1 MALNPTYSV
10 GTVSVSAGGSIVT
23 GIGTLWLAAG
33 VQAGDIFERAG
44 LTATIASV
52 TSNTSLTLAR
62 AWPGTAVSGSS
73 YEIRF
78 TPDSTRVLASARQV
92 VELLDGGNL
101 PALSDLPSAGN
112 MLPYFIGP
120 GAAALT
126 PITSVGREILA
137 QATPQAV
144 RAALGLTGYAGA
156 GIRIQGVVANIGA
169 LPATG
174 NTVGDAYLVGANL
187 YVWGGSAPW
196 VNAGS
201 VTGPAGLDGVQIYQS
216 RAAAAAQ
223 LPNVSSSVNEALVRN
238 GSSLEVRSRTA
249 TTDDPL
255 FTTSPQWGVVQRQD
269 STASNLRSVR
279 YFGSRQAAIQNAAD
293 IPSNTYVIMTQEGT
307 ALVMRGRSNSSDD
320 PLFDTEPYWGVVQRQ
335 DSAAEAVARS
345 AALADK
351 AAQADLEQ
359 EVFART
365 ALLSPDGAGLTIG
378 DPFGFLL
385 AEFLSNGGL
394 RTAAFDLS
402 GTGDSFALL
411 DPFGFVGLEF
421 QDGVLS
427 VMGEPVLPPVD
438 AEYQRTGLMLRGSQ
452 PLMRW
457 RGARA
462 RMLSGQGRAR
472 VLCLGDSNTAG
483 DAVAPGV
490 RLREA
495 AYPAR
500 LAELLDRVYG
510 ASGDGFC
517 GNAGIL
523 SAIDTTYD
531 PRLSFG
537 AGWVVSG
544 AVSVGGTMFSNASTS
559 NALTFT
565 PRDAWERCEIIFA
578 GIAAGAVDLSAGGA
592 TSRHDI
598 PAGGMVSVS
607 FDAGALASRQLSV
620 MRVSGEIHV
629 AAILP
634 HSSIRPRVEV
644 INAGR
649 TGWASADLIDAATFY
664 APGAALSS
672 VAADLVL
679 IEIGLNDFNTGISPT
694 VYGNRLRT
702 LVGLCPV
709 MADVVVMS
717 SVSPEQASRVY
728 PWSDYL
734 DQMREVCA
742 ERELSFIDISVAM
755 GDRSQVVAAGLTND
769 GLHPNRAG
777 LAEKAHV
784 ASKLITF

>member
-1 MALNPTYSV
+1 M
-10 GTVSVSAGGSIVT
+10 
-23 GIGTLWLAAG
+23 
-33 VQAGDIFERAG
+33 
-44 LTATIASV
+44 
-52 TSNTSLTLAR
+52 
-62 AWPGTAVSGSS
+62 
-73 YEIRF
+73 
-78 TPDSTRVLASARQV
+78 
-92 VELLDGGNL
+92 
-101 PALSDLPSAGN
+101 
-112 MLPYFIGP
+112 
-120 GAAALT
+120 
-126 PITSVGREILA
+126 
-137 QATPQAV
+137 
-144 RAALGLTGYAGA
+144 
-156 GIRIQGVVANIGA
+156 
-169 LPATG
+169 
-174 NTVGDAYLVGANL
+174 
-187 YVWGGSAPW
+187 
-196 VNAGS
+196 
-201 VTGPAGLDGVQIYQS
+201 
-216 RAAAAAQ
+216 
-223 LPNVSSSVNEALVRN
+223 
-238 GSSLEVRSRTA
+238 
-249 TTDDPL
+249 
-255 FTTSPQWGVVQRQD
+255 VQRQD

-607 FDAGALASRQLSV
+607 FDAGALASRPLSV